1 MSKQELL
8 EILENGLSS
17 EKLVA
22 IAKLRDLV
30 DREDLIH
37 LRRIAENEVD
47 MFVKNAINRI
57 INKINSPQLSE
68 IEVINPEFNTVE
80 FNKKVKAEA
89 IEWVSGT
96 ILHELSKYVAQIQ
109 LEAKAEV
116 KTEVKAEETKTEEA
130 ETEAKTEEVPVVE
143 NEQEII
149 RDTNIAEQNVEQNV
163 DQNVEEN
170 TTENVEPEIVAEVN
184 EINQGESNE
193 DINRE
198 NGTRGRG
205 EENRT
210 EQTGD
215 SETET
220 KNQERQT
227 EDERDGSR
235 SEETS
240 TTREKNS
247 RETREVAKSEK
258 DKYKKYRNEVIE
270 RAEKILSDNPGMTI
284 SKATEIAISD
294 IVEANYEDSNYSFDD
309 EYIESYADREYK
321 KIDDEIKK
329 LNQLFAVSKI
339 KFILNK

>member
-116 KTEVKAEETKTEEA
+116 KDYHNSRIKNKIDKFIEVFDAISDLKKANNLNNFINFDLHDYIQDCIEQEYNEHSDYITLIGAKPFNINSSKGLISLVFKNGLKNAVEA
-130 ETEAKTEEVPVVE
+130 VSIKSIEGRRIFIILGNKNSEYWISIIDNGPGLTEALKSKFFNIGITTKESH
-143 NEQEII
+143 IGFGLA
-149 RDTNIAEQNVEQNV
+149 IAEQAIQTLNGSIDLNNSDKGGVEF
-163 DQNVEEN
+163 
-170 TTENVEPEIVAEVN
+170 
-184 EINQGESNE
+184 
-193 DINRE
+193 
-198 NGTRGRG
+198 
-205 EENRT
+205 
-210 EQTGD
+210 
-215 SETET
+215 
-220 KNQERQT
+220 KMCW
-227 EDERDGSR
+227 R
-235 SEETS
+235 S
-240 TTREKNS
+240 
-247 RETREVAKSEK
+247 
-258 DKYKKYRNEVIE
+258 I
-270 RAEKILSDNPGMTI
+270 
-284 SKATEIAISD
+284 
-294 IVEANYEDSNYSFDD
+294 
-309 EYIESYADREYK
+309 
-321 KIDDEIKK
+321 
-329 LNQLFAVSKI
+329 
-339 KFILNK
+339 